1 MEKSLDWQFDSYM
14 QEIFQMKE
22 VDIRE
27 YSPLALAYIGDCIF
41 DLVIK
46 SLVMNEGNKQVQK
59 MHKETSSYV
68 QASAQSK
75 MMRTI
80 QEHLTEEE
88 HGIYKRGRNAKS
100 VSPAKNQSITDYK
113 MCIRDRCRSS
123 GKYIYEVKPD
133 STHRLAFSFG
143 YLLEHRFL
151 LMRGTK

>member
-1 MEKSLDWQFDSYM
+1 MEKSVDWQFDSYM

-68 QASAQSK
+68 QASALVLLYLTSSK
-75 MMRTI
+75 IAATASAV
-80 QEHLTEEE
+80 L
-88 HGIYKRGRNAKS
+88 KS
-100 VSPAKNQSITDYK
+100 SSI
-113 MCIRDRCRSS
+113 
-123 GKYIYEVKPD
+123 
-133 STHRLAFSFG
+133 AFSNAFTN
-143 YLLEHRFL
+143 ESV
-151 LMRGTK
+151 

>member
-1 MEKSLDWQFDSYM
+1 MEKSVEWEFDTYM

-27 YSPLALAYIGDCIF
+27 YSPLALAYNEDCIF

-68 QASAQSK
+68 QASDQSK

-80 QEHLTEEE
+80 QEH
-88 HGIYKRGRNAKS
+88 
-100 VSPAKNQSITDYK
+100 
-113 MCIRDRCRSS
+113 
-123 GKYIYEVKPD
+123 
-133 STHRLAFSFG
+133 
-143 YLLEHRFL
+143 
-151 LMRGTK
+151 

>member
-1 MEKSLDWQFDSYM
+1 MEKSVDWQFDSYM

-88 HGIYKRGRNAKS
+88 HGIYTRGSNPKCVAPQKNKSNTHYRRARVFDGLLVYLYLKKDWTRLLDLVKIGLCS
-100 VSPAKNQSITDYK
+100 VS
-113 MCIRDRCRSS
+113 DRSAL
-123 GKYIYEVKPD
+123 KE
-133 STHRLAFSFG
+133 
-143 YLLEHRFL
+143 EE
-151 LMRGTK
+151 

>member
-1 MEKSLDWQFDSYM
+1 
-14 QEIFQMKE
+14 MKE

-88 HGIYKRGRNAKS
+88 HGIYKRGRPKVCLLQRINPS
-100 VSPAKNQSITDYK
+100 QTTGVL
-113 MCIRDRCRSS
+113 RDLKR
-123 GKYIYEVKPD
+123 
-133 STHRLAFSFG
+133 
-143 YLLEHRFL
+143 
-151 LMRGTK
+151 

>member
-1 MEKSLDWQFDSYM
+1 MEKSVDWQFDSYM

-75 MMRTI
+75 MMRYHSGTFNRRRAWHI
-80 QEHLTEEE
+80 QTRKECQ
-88 HGIYKRGRNAKS
+88 KC
-100 VSPAKNQSITDYK
+100 VSCKESIH
-113 MCIRDRCRSS
+113 
-123 GKYIYEVKPD
+123 
-133 STHRLAFSFG
+133 HRLQACYG
-143 YLLEHRFL
+143 I
-151 LMRGTK
+151 